1 MRSRKGVLIGLGGV
15 VSLGVITLLL
25 GSCIGREAG
34 NGLVMEPVQLT
45 GKAQASTADP
55 TPTNNASLLDTALA
69 KVQDAAQELV
79 STRPDTGLQAKALSD
94 PALRELLPKLGQAEA
109 RLIAIYRLTSQGRHR
124 EALVQADEL
133 VRDHP
138 NFQLA
143 HLVHGDLL
151 SLQMRAVSQLGDVP
165 DTKAREAAEQLQ
177 ALREESVSYTHLT
190 LPTSDLV

>member
-1 MRSRKGVLIGLGGV
+1 MAAWRTFQRGHASVPLGFPGNGGLRSRKGVLIGLGGV

-124 EALVQADEL
+124 EALV
-133 VRDHP
+133 
-138 NFQLA
+138 
-143 HLVHGDLL
+143 L
-151 SLQMRAVSQLGDVP
+151 SLI
-165 DTKAREAAEQLQ
+165 
-177 ALREESVSYTHLT
+177 HI
-190 LPTSDLV
+190 